1 MNKSLYNIEQEYIQ
15 LMHTIETNEGELTE
29 ELEKQLVIHE
39 KDRNKKSIAYLEVI
53 GSKESFNS
61 RIDDEIKRLHTLKRQ
76 NGVLISKLKESLLNA
91 VKLFGVFE
99 VGLHK
104 FGTRKSSSV
113 EVDISVNEL
122 PAKYKTVKVTEQ
134 PDKVAIKAA
143 LICGDKIPGCKIIEK
158 KNLKIN

>member
-113 EVDISVNEL
+113 EVEDVNEL
-122 PAKYKTVKVTEQ
+122 PKQYKTVKVTEQ
-134 PDKVAIKAA
+134 ADKIAIKKA
-143 LICGDKIPGCKIIEK
+143 LVNGDKIPGCKIVEK